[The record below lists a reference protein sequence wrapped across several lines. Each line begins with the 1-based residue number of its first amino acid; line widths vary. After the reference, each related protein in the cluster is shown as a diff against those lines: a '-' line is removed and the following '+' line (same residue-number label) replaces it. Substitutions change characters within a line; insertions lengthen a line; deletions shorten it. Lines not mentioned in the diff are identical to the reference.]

1 MGVPSLHPSQEAL
14 VRLPLQLGVFGLLCS
29 LGLSA
34 SAPDPIAYPENFRKW
49 THVKSGASAARGG
62 VHHIF
67 ANDKA
72 MQGYRTGKFPDGA
85 VIVFDLIATK
95 DPAALPMDGPRT
107 LVDVMVK
114 DGAKYAASGGWGFE
128 EFNGDSRTE
137 RALTD
142 ETRAACFTCHV
153 KQKDTDY
160 VFSQLKK

>member
-1 MGVPSLHPSQEAL
+1 VL
-14 VRLPLQLGVFGLLCS
+14 VLLS
-29 LGLSA
+29 SFGLSA
-34 SAPDPIAYPENFRKW
+34 SAPDAIAYPDNFRKW
-49 THVKSGASAARGG
+49 THVKSGPSAARGG

-72 MQGYRTGKFPDGA
+72 IEGYRTGRFPDGA
-85 VIVFDLIATK
+85 VIVFDVIATK
-95 DPAALPMDGPRT
+95 DLAALPMDGPRA

-128 EFNGDSRTE
+128 EFNGDSRAE

-153 KQKDTDY
+153 KQKDQDY
-160 VFSQLKK
+160 VFSKLAK

>member
-1 MGVPSLHPSQEAL
+1 M
-14 VRLPLQLGVFGLLCS
+14 RRPLQLGVLVLLCS
-29 LGLSA
+29 FGLSA
-34 SAPDPIAYPENFRKW
+34 SALDPIAYPDNFRKW
-49 THVKSGASAARGG
+49 THVKSGPSAARGG

-72 MQGYRTGKFPDGA
+72 IEGYRTGRFPDGA
-85 VIVFDLIATK
+85 VIVFDVIATK
-95 DPAALPMDGPRT
+95 DLAALPMDGPRA

-114 DGAKYAASGGWGFE
+114 DSAKYAASGGWGFE

-153 KQKDTDY
+153 KQKDQDY
-160 VFSQLKK
+160 VFSKLAK